1 MVDHLRVK
9 YTFKKRDI
17 FYFSKRVPKDIR
29 SHYTRDRII
38 ICLKTKSDASASRA
52 CKSLIQKLEDYWL
65 SIRLTQFNIPAQH
78 LIKSDNSFASNAP
91 LLSVALQK
99 YFKMKGNGKDDVF
112 FKTGNRNINAVI
124 NLLGDRPIDEYSSSD
139 ASVLRDHLIDRGLT
153 INTIK
158 RMYSTIRSVINL
170 TINEEGIDC
179 SNAFSNTYMP
189 DLDDSNQRQPIGN
202 EDIKTIQNDCRKI
215 DDEKRWLIALI
226 SDTGMRLSESAG
238 LSKDDLKVNESIP
251 YVDIKPHP
259 WRSLK
264 TKSSIRKVP
273 LVGASL
279 WSARRI
285 LESDNNTPFAFPLYT
300 NEKKTNANSASA
312 ALNKWLRNRL
322 GEGNVIH
329 GFRHSMRDRL
339 RAIDSELAIIQ
350 KKHPELLDDFFYPA
364 IVYLVI
370 EEAQKGFSGQ
380 YFKKD
385 GFDRS
390 MKEY

>member
-9 YTFKKRDI
+9 YTFKKRDV
-17 FYFSKRVPKDIR
+17 FYFSKRIPKDIR

-38 ICLKTKSDASASRA
+38 ICLKTKSELSATRA

-78 LIKSDNSFASNAP
+78 LIKSDNSFTSDAP
-91 LLSVALQK
+91 LLSVALEG
-99 YFKMKGNGKDDVF
+99 YFKMKGSGKDDVF
-112 FKTGNRNINAVI
+112 FRTGARNINAVI
-124 NLLGDRPIDEYSSSD
+124 NLLGDRPIDEYATSD
-139 ASVLRDHLIDRGLT
+139 ASLLRDHLIEKGLT

-170 TINEEGIDC
+170 IIREQGIDC

-189 DLDDSNQRQPIGN
+189 DLDDSKQRQPISN
-202 EDIKTIQNDCRKI
+202 EDIKTIQNECKKI

-226 SDTGMRLSESAG
+226 SDTGMRLSEAAG
-238 LSKDDLKVNESIP
+238 LLKEDLKVNQNIP
-251 YVDIKPHP
+251 YIDIKPHP

-279 WSARRI
+279 WSAKRI
-285 LESDNNTPFAFPLYT
+285 LESDNDGPFAFALYT
-300 NEKKTNANSASA
+300 NEKKCNANSASA

-339 RAIDSELAIIQ
+339 RAVECPSDLIDQIGGWTRGSVGEGYGKGYSLEI
-350 KKHPELLDDFFYPA
+350 KFKW
-364 IVYLVI
+364 I
-370 EEAQKGFSGQ
+370 EKLINNL
-380 YFKKD
+380 
-385 GFDRS
+385 
-390 MKEY
+390 

>member
-9 YTFKKRDI
+9 YTFKKRNV
-17 FYFSKRVPKDIR
+17 FYFTKRVPKDLQ

-38 ICLKTKSDASASRA
+38 ICLKTKLDTLAARA

-65 SIRLTQFNIPAQH
+65 SIRLTQFKIPAQH
-78 LIKSDNSFASNAP
+78 LIKSDNLFTSDAP
-91 LLSVALQK
+91 LLSVALEG
-99 YFKMKGNGKDDVF
+99 YFKMKGSGKDDVF
-112 FKTGNRNINAVI
+112 FRTGARNINAVI
-124 NLLGDRPIDEYSSSD
+124 NLLGDRPIDEYATSD
-139 ASVLRDHLIDRGLT
+139 ASLLRDHLIEKGLT

-170 TINEEGIDC
+170 IIREQGIDC

-189 DLDDSNQRQPIGN
+189 DLDDSKQRQPIAN
-202 EDIKTIQNDCRKI
+202 EDIKTTQNECKKI

-226 SDTGMRLSESAG
+226 SDTGMRLSEAAG
-238 LSKDDLKVNESIP
+238 LSKDDLKVNEAIP
-251 YVDIKPHP
+251 YVDIKPLP

-285 LESDNNTPFAFPLYT
+285 LESNNDTLFAFPLYT
-300 NEKKTNANSASA
+300 NENMINSNSASA

-339 RAIDSELAIIQ
+339 RAVECPSDLIDQIGGWTRGSVGEGYGKGYSL
-350 KKHPELLDDFFYPA
+350 KVMLRWLNK
-364 IVYLVI
+364 VI
-370 EEAQKGFSGQ
+370 
-380 YFKKD
+380 
-385 GFDRS
+385 
-390 MKEY
+390 

>member
-9 YTFKKRDI
+9 YTFRKRDV

-38 ICLKTKSDASASRA
+38 ICLKTKSDTSAARA
-52 CKSLIQKLEDYWL
+52 CKSLIRKLEDYWL
-65 SIRLTQFNIPAQH
+65 SLRLTQFNIPAQH
-78 LIKSDNSFASNAP
+78 LIKSDKSFTSNAP
-91 LLSVALQK
+91 LLSAALEK
-99 YFKMKGNGKDDVF
+99 YFKMKGNGKDNVF

-124 NLLGDRPIDEYSSSD
+124 NLLGDRPIDEYSTSD
-139 ASVLRDHLIDRGLT
+139 ASLLRDHLIDRGLT

-170 TINEEGIDC
+170 TIFEEGIDC

-189 DLDDSNQRQPIGN
+189 NLDDSKERQPISI
-202 EDIKTIQNDCRKI
+202 EDIKIIQNECKKI

-226 SDTGMRLSESAG
+226 SDTGMRLSEATG
-238 LSKDDLKVNESIP
+238 LLKDDLKVNESIP

-279 WSARRI
+279 WSAKRI
-285 LESDNNTPFAFPLYT
+285 LDSNNDSSFAFPLYT
-300 NEKKTNANSASA
+300 NEKKCNSNSASA

-329 GFRHSMRDRL
+329 GFRHSIRDRL
-339 RAIDSELAIIQ
+339 RAVECPSDLIDQIGGWTRGSVGEGYG
-350 KKHPELLDDFFYPA
+350 KGYDLDIKFKW
-364 IVYLVI
+364 I
-370 EEAQKGFSGQ
+370 EKLINNL
-380 YFKKD
+380 
-385 GFDRS
+385 
-390 MKEY
+390 

>member
-9 YTFKKRDI
+9 YTFKKRDV
-17 FYFSKRVPKDIR
+17 FYFTKRVPKDIR
-29 SHYTRDRII
+29 SHYTKDRII

-65 SIRLTQFNIPAQH
+65 SLRLTQFNIPAQH
-78 LIKSDNSFASNAP
+78 LIKADKSFKSNAP
-91 LLSVALQK
+91 LLSVALKK
-99 YFKMKGNGKDDVF
+99 YFKMKGNGKGDVF

-124 NLLGDRPIDEYSSSD
+124 NLLGDRPIDEYSTSD
-139 ASVLRDHLIDRGLT
+139 ASLLRDHLIEKGLT

-170 TINEEGIDC
+170 TISEEGIDC

-189 DLDDSNQRQPIGN
+189 DLDDSKERQPITN
-202 EDIKTIQNDCRKI
+202 EDIKTIQNECRKI

-226 SDTGMRLSESAG
+226 SDTGMRLSEAAG
-238 LSKDDLKVNESIP
+238 LLKEDLKANESIP
-251 YVDIKPHP
+251 YVDIKPHS

-279 WSARRI
+279 LSAKKI
-285 LESDNNTPFAFPLYT
+285 LESNNNTPFAFPLYT
-300 NEKKTNANSASA
+300 NDKKCNSNSASA

-339 RAIDSELAIIQ
+339 RAVECPSDLIDQIGGWTRGSVGEGYGSGYELNVKFKWMHSLIN
-350 KKHPELLDDFFYPA
+350 KK
-364 IVYLVI
+364 
-370 EEAQKGFSGQ
+370 
-380 YFKKD
+380 
-385 GFDRS
+385 
-390 MKEY
+390 